1 VPPLLEIVLVGV
13 VVATLAWEMFQ
24 GPVDFRRLV
33 AAEDTAGRQAIYR
46 KWTWQS
52 LELYGL
58 GSLLALWALGRLD
71 ALGTV
76 PAEFAGALGGIAVSG
91 EFMVGLLLAALA
103 TGLLL
108 PLVLLFIS
116 ARRARSHGDAPPK
129 VIEVALGEFAALMPR
144 NAAERRW
151 ALWVSIN
158 AGVVEELYFRLF
170 VPLLLCAILGS
181 ANAAFVIAA
190 VLFGLTHA
198 YQGWVGVVASGA
210 VGLVMTA
217 LYLGTGQLWVPI
229 AVHAF
234 IDINTLLLRPALL
247 ELARGQGASR

>member
-1 VPPLLEIVLVGV
+1 LPPLLEIVLAGV
-13 VVATLAWEMFQ
+13 VLATLTWEMFQ
-24 GPVDFRRLV
+24 GPADLRRLV
-33 AAEDTAGRQAIYR
+33 AAQDTSARQAVYR

-58 GSLLALWALGRLD
+58 GSLLALWVLGRLD

-76 PAEFAGALGGIAVSG
+76 PPEFSGALGGVATSG
-91 EFMVGLLLAALA
+91 EFLVGLLLAALA

-108 PLVLLFIS
+108 PYVPLFVS
-116 ARRARSHGDAPPK
+116 VWRTRTRGEVPPK
-129 VIEVALGEFAALMPR
+129 VVEVALGDIAALMPR

-151 ALWVSIN
+151 ALWLSIN
-158 AGVVEELYFRLF
+158 AGLVEELYFRLF

-181 ANAAFVIAA
+181 ANWAFGIAA
-190 VLFGLTHA
+190 LLFGLTHA
-198 YQGWVGVVASGA
+198 YQGWVGVVASGI

-234 IDINTLLLRPALL
+234 IDINTLLLRPALMS
-247 ELARGQGASR
+247 LAEGRRAAR